1 MSNEILIAFTEGVMT
16 VRMDRPSKKNAI
28 TIEMYSLLADA
39 LEVAEN
45 DPAVRAVV
53 LRGHQEVF
61 TSGNDLSDFRNTPPS
76 SAGEERPVWRFLR
89 LLSTASKPV
98 VAAVTGPAVGIGTTM
113 LLHCDLIYAASTARL
128 QLPFVN
134 LALVPEAA
142 STLLLPAALG
152 HQRAAELLLLGES
165 FSAQKALVYGVVTDV
180 VADDADVFEI
190 AMAAA
195 KKLAAKPPAA
205 LRLTKLLLKQATAD
219 PIAQRMQLEGA
230 HFDERLASAEVAEAL
245 AAFLEKRA
253 PDFSNF

>member
-1 MSNEILIAFTEGVMT
+1 
-16 VRMDRPSKKNAI
+16 
-28 TIEMYSLLADA
+28 
-39 LEVAEN
+39 
-45 DPAVRAVV
+45 
-53 LRGHQEVF
+53 
-61 TSGNDLSDFRNTPPS
+61 
-76 SAGEERPVWRFLR
+76 
-89 LLSTASKPV
+89 
-98 VAAVTGPAVGIGTTM
+98 M